1 MRRFLVRALLP
12 SPGVGAAIAAF
23 AATLS
28 RPSNPDTLWH
38 LAIGKW
44 IVTHHAVPDVSRF
57 YYSATAGFGYDYSW
71 LSQAVLFSAYRWLGG
86 AGPAILNAAVAGF
99 IFYLLYKLLE
109 RDNANMLVNFAVLLL
124 ALVTTTAYL
133 SGRPVMFTV
142 AFFTLE
148 LLVLSNWAA
157 SRGPGHGARSHRN
170 FIWLIPPM
178 VALWANL
185 HPGFVLAPLLILL
198 FLPLG
203 REARDRWTLAACLAA
218 SVAAIIFNPYGWRL
232 YLMPLETVRALPML
246 RGLTE
251 WTGASGWEAV
261 VWGGLVALVT
271 CGLSLR
277 RQSLPVTLL
286 AAGSALAAGVSS
298 RNMPLFG
305 VVAVFVIGRTLLPVL
320 APTLGRVDLV
330 RKFDMRFEDAGGW
343 FWVVAIPF
351 LLVGALRLRV
361 APMDLE
367 FDFSR
372 YPTDAVR
379 YIEDHG
385 CPDNLFVRET
395 WSSYLMWEVPDRKL
409 FYDAKGGFS
418 REATQAHSELVK
430 PKPGWR
436 GVVDRYGIATMLL
449 ERGSPLA
456 VVLIEAADWRRE
468 YSDSLAE
475 VYVRHQAGAG
485 KRSASSF

>member
-1 MRRFLVRALLP
+1 M
-12 SPGVGAAIAAF
+12 
-23 AATLS
+23 
-28 RPSNPDTLWH
+28 
-38 LAIGKW
+38 
-44 IVTHHAVPDVSRF
+44 
-57 YYSATAGFGYDYSW
+57 
-71 LSQAVLFSAYRWLGG
+71 
-86 AGPAILNAAVAGF
+86 AGF

-109 RDNANMLVNFAVLLL
+109 RDNVNMLVNLAVLCLG
-124 ALVTTTAYL
+124 LVTTTAYL

-148 LLVLSNWAA
+148 VFILSGWAEESGQSVQ
-157 SRGPGHGARSHRN
+157 SRRGL
-170 FIWLIPPM
+170 IWLIPPM

-185 HPGFVLAPLLILL
+185 HPGFAVAPLLILL
-198 FLPLG
+198 FLSMG
-203 REARDRWTLAACLAA
+203 RTTRDRWTLAACLAA
-218 SVAAIIFNPYGWRL
+218 SMVAIIINPYGWRL
-232 YLMPLETVRALPML
+232 YLMPLETARALPML

-251 WTGASGWEAV
+251 WAGASGWEAV

-277 RQSLPVTLL
+277 RQPLPVVLL

-305 VVAVFVIGRTLLPVL
+305 VAAVFVIGRTLLPVL
-320 APTLGRVDLV
+320 APKFGRFDLV
-330 RKFDMRFEDAGGW
+330 RKFDTRFEAAGGW
-343 FWVVAIPF
+343 FWVIAIP
-351 LLVGALRLRV
+351 LVLVGAARYRL

-367 FDFSR
+367 LDFSR

-385 CPDNLFVRET
+385 CPDRLFVRET
-395 WSSYLMWEVPDRKL
+395 WSSYLLWAAPDRKL

-418 REATQAHSELVK
+418 REATLAHSELVK

-436 GVVDRYGIATMLL
+436 GAVDRYGIATMLL

-456 VVLIEAADWRRE
+456 VVLSEAADWHRE

-475 VYVRHQAGAG
+475 VFVRTPRGEERPLLPSSSDIGRSQAHI
-485 KRSASSF
+485 SSD